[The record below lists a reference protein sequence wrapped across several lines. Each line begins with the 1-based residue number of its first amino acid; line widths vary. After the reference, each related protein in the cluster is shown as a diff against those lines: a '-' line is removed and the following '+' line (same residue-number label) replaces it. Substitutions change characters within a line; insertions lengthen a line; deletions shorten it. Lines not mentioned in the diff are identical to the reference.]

1 MITYKW
7 DAILTKIESFK
18 SDIPTEKE
26 LLNFNNDP
34 IPFVNDFYDVKSDTT
49 ISILFLG
56 NSITLCTMP
65 EEEPDKTERGLTSTS
80 LSKDFVHKL
89 VTKLSD
95 RYSVNVRYSI
105 GNISEFE
112 RCFNYY
118 DFDFEN
124 RIKRNLTIDPDW
136 LIIQIGEN
144 ISEKDL
150 SSDTKYRKDFTRLLS
165 LFPNSKKIVTI
176 PFWPSKSKQMANT
189 RVALDN
195 DCYLVDLSHLGNGTD
210 PSNFANSQRKYANP
224 GVGKH
229 PGDIGMENISN
240 AIFAIMQASQ
250 RNIELAHSK

>member
-1 MITYKW
+1 MS
-7 DAILTKIESFK
+7 LK
-18 SDIPTEKE
+18 SATPTEKE
-26 LLNFNNDP
+26 LLDFNNDP
-34 IPFVNDFYDVKSDTT
+34 ISFVNDIYDIKSDTT

-65 EEEPDKTERGLTSTS
+65 EEEPDKTERGLTSTAV
-80 LSKDFVHKL
+80 SKDFVHKL

-112 RCFNYY
+112 RYFNYY

-124 RIKRNLTIDPDW
+124 RIKRNLTINPDW
-136 LIIQIGEN
+136 VVVQVGEN

-150 SSDTKYRKDFTRLLS
+150 SPDTKYRKDFARLLS
-165 LFPNSKKIVTI
+165 LFPNSKKIITI

-189 RVALDN
+189 QVALDN
-195 DCYLVDLSHLGNGTD
+195 DCFLVDLSHLGNGTD
-210 PSNFANSQRKYANP
+210 TSNFANIQRKYANP

-240 AIFAIMQASQ
+240 AILAIIQASE
-250 RNIELAHSK
+250 RSIELAYSK